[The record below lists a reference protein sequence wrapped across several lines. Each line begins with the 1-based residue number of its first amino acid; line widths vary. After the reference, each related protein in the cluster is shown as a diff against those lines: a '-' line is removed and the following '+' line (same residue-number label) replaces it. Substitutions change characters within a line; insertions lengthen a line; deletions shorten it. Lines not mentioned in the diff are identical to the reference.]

1 MFRFDVVQN
10 KVGGV
15 GRTYIPFRV
24 MVTEQADAE
33 WPSTHPPA
41 RVCSGHI
48 V

>member
-24 MVTEQADAE
+24 MVTEQADASG
-33 WPSTHPPA
+33 PQLIT
-41 RVCSGHI
+41 CTGFSGHI